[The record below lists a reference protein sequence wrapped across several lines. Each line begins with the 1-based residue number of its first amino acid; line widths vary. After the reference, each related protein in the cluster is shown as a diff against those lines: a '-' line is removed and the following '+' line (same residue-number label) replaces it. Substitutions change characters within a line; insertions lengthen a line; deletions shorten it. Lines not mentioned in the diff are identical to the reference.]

1 MTVIDPQ
8 EPFGL
13 RTNECPGPEVQPP
26 AGVVVP
32 ETRAWP
38 HALAF
43 GTVDQSP
50 VVINTLLATG
60 TDVKSDVRDAKTPLD
75 LLIQVLSEFEK
86 WLSKA

>member
-1 MTVIDPQ
+1 MNAWV
-8 EPFGL
+8 L
-13 RTNECPGPEVQPP
+13 RFSSLP
-26 AGVVVP
+26 AWWWDQATPTSVP

-50 VVINTLLATG
+50 VVINTLLAAG

-86 WLSKA
+86 